1 MGTSAS
7 QRLAILICAR
17 IGYESKPTTTRGL
30 TLSGRSVCWVVSS
43 FISIAY
49 WPVGLRGSCVGVKLV
64 MVVVVAQPVS
74 SAGSTQREIHFLC
87 FNIARSGLHK
97 RAAVVKLYYNFR
109 TISCA

>member
-1 MGTSAS
+1 TLVHGGMGSSAS

-30 TLSGRSVCWVVSS
+30 TVSGRSVCWVVSS
-43 FISIAY
+43 FISIGY

-64 MVVVVAQPVS
+64 MVVVAQPVS

-87 FNIARSGLHK
+87 FNIARSGLHE
-97 RAAVVKLYYNFR
+97 RAPVVKLY
-109 TISCA
+109 